1 MMHYHA
7 FFLFEKS
14 ELEKQK
20 DKERRKRSA
29 SFGVVPQ
36 TN

>member
-1 MMHYHA
+1 MRSP
-7 FFLFEKS
+7 FWFEKR

-20 DKERRKRSA
+20 GKERRKRSA